1 MRLGPGP
8 RGSSGAGRSGSVAR
22 RDYVR
27 VFLPFLGAKLYLMKV
42 TNVGRV
48 KCTQQYL
55 VKRGNVHA
63 FTHPIEAQ
71 FNPVE
76 DTHELQR
83 PVSPYGERRMRGHD
97 WLVLLLV
104 VAAGA
109 AGVVQ
114 TAMRASAP
122 ALGDLSACT
131 APLQAAQHVTMY
143 STGQTVFFDLQQTVT
158 FKETSPI
165 AADLAQ
171 EASANSTPF
180 YGLCYFPGF
189 NKVAAFHSSGR
200 GLVTFSNDFSTRN
213 HIPSLLS
220 ISGWTTTLHAG
231 AVGLAFQSSGFCHSS
246 PGSLPVGWDG
256 TQLTATLTTT
266 SSVSNLSALPT
277 SHSGDNYVWS
287 FAKLDCKKPPTIT
300 LSAHVPLVTYADTR
314 IVDAPSVGPTWI
326 NLLSS
331 LFDVLVL
338 LTGFVVWLRNRRLLR
353 SATRMLVLL
362 AISSLGLA
370 ATFFYGGSDALTPV
384 AALFA
389 IYGIILAL
397 MLRGRLW
404 LRVGVGVII
413 TALAIAAVPLHV
425 HYRLSAN
432 TQHAAPYI
440 LGAEVLVALC
450 MAISGVLAYRRL
462 HARLHR
468 VYIDRLGPGRTSLR
482 LDLALLYGWALVA
495 AAFVYSLC
503 NVQAPRDVLSIALAE
518 IGVPAYAL
526 YPFILTFLVIALVLP
541 LVERGTAAARRQLCA
556 GIIGFAFAVQLPD
569 PSFALSSLPL
579 AEVIFAG
586 VLLRLASKEQ
596 PLPDLTSAQSCLRTA
611 TPAGDPFANLLL
623 AVKIAAVVAIIPVV
637 YFTYTALTSLP
648 GNLQFIDG
656 AIFAVAGVV
665 SQAAGWIVIGVVF
678 SLINNRLPGGS
689 GPLRAVAVSA
699 LWFGVGIISFV
710 VSALLHGSLNRSWTF
725 FGLQLFLFLL
735 AFSAVWDACILG
747 KLRWASLDQLRDA
760 YNLNRVRT
768 IALYAA
774 PLLLALIALGQQVV
788 SGSGVQFVQSA
799 LTAVPSIFGK

>member
-1 MRLGPGP
+1 MR
-8 RGSSGAGRSGSVAR
+8 RH
-22 RDYVR
+22 Y
-27 VFLPFLGAKLYLMKV
+27 
-42 TNVGRV
+42 
-48 KCTQQYL
+48 
-55 VKRGNVHA
+55 
-63 FTHPIEAQ
+63 
-71 FNPVE
+71 
-76 DTHELQR
+76 
-83 PVSPYGERRMRGHD
+83 

-114 TAMRASAP
+114 TAMRPSAP

-143 STGQTVFFDLQQTVT
+143 STGQTVSFDLQQTVT

-189 NKVAAFHSSGR
+189 NKVAEFHSSGK
-200 GLVTFSNDFSTRN
+200 GLITFSNDFSTRN
-213 HIPSLLS
+213 YIPSLLS

-231 AVGLAFQSSGFCHSS
+231 AVRLAFQSSGFCDSS
-246 PGSLPVGWDG
+246 PGSPPVHWDG
-256 TQLTATLTTT
+256 TQFTATLTTT
-266 SSVSNLSALPT
+266 GSVSDLSSLPT
-277 SHSGDNYVWS
+277 THSGNDYSWS
-287 FAKLDCKKPPTIT
+287 FPKLDCKKASAIK

-326 NLLSS
+326 NLFSS

-338 LTGFVVWLRNRRLLR
+338 LTGFVVWQRNRRFLR
-353 SATRMLVLL
+353 STTRMLDLL

-370 ATFFYGGSDALTPV
+370 ATFLYGGSDALTPV

-397 MLRGRLW
+397 LLRGRLW
-404 LRVGVGVII
+404 LRDGVVIII
-413 TALAIAAVPLHV
+413 TALAIAAVPPHIRY
-425 HYRLSAN
+425 HISAN
-432 TQHAAPYI
+432 TQDTAPYI

-450 MAISGVLAYRRL
+450 MAISGVLVYRRL
-462 HARLHR
+462 HAGLHR
-468 VYIDRLGPGRTSLR
+468 VYIDGLGPGRTSLR
-482 LDLALLYGWALVA
+482 LDLALLYAWALVA
-495 AAFVYSLC
+495 AAFAYSLC
-503 NVQAPRDVLSIALAE
+503 NVQAPHDVLSIALAE

-526 YPFILTFLVIALVLP
+526 YPFILTLLVIALVLP
-541 LVERGTAAARRQLCA
+541 LIERGTAAAPRQLCA

-569 PSFALSSLPL
+569 PSFALGTFPL
-579 AEVIFAG
+579 AEVIFAA
-586 VLLRLASKEQ
+586 VLFRLASKEQ
-596 PLPDLTSAQSCLRTA
+596 PVPDLTSLQSRIRTA
-611 TPAGDPFANLLL
+611 TPAGDQFANLLL
-623 AVKIAAVVAIIPVV
+623 AVRIAAVVAIIPVV

-648 GNLQFIDG
+648 GNLQFVDD
-656 AIFAVAGVV
+656 AISAAAGVV
-665 SQAAGWIVIGVVF
+665 SQAVSWIVIGVVF
-678 SLINNRLPGGS
+678 SILNNRLPGGS
-689 GPLRAVAVSA
+689 GPLRAVVVSA
-699 LWFGVGIISFV
+699 LWFGVGIISVV
-710 VSALLHGSLNRSWTF
+710 VSSLLHGSLNRSWTF

-774 PLLLALIALGQQVV
+774 PLLLALIALGQQLV